1 MSESKR
7 LEDLATELIPVLS
20 EVEETQARLREMEKR
35 LNAVCMAGRNEI

>member
-1 MSESKR
+1 MTKYNR
-7 LEDLATELIPVLS
+7 FEDLATELIPVLS